1 MTRLLIAAAL
11 ALTTIATPAFAA
23 TSEKFQMDVEFS
35 RAQLA
40 TPAGAAAEYKQI
52 SQQVTD
58 RCEAEHEAVRYGKE
72 IAVKFC
78 TDRTLAKAVRRIA
91 DPNLTAVH
99 AAQN

>member
-23 TSEKFQMDVEFS
+23 TSEKFQMEVEFS
-35 RAQLA
+35 RAKLA

-58 RCEAEHEAVRYGKE
+58 RCEAEHEDMNYGKQF
-72 IAVKFC
+72 AVKFC
-78 TDRTLAKAVRRIA
+78 TERTLAKAVRRISE
-91 DPNLTAVH
+91 PNLTAVH
-99 AAQN
+99 SAQN